1 MELSI
6 VLPAYKEADNLKKIL
21 PEIHNQ
27 VSPLNIDYEI
37 LIVDTIENTDDTED
51 VCRLNNGTY
60 LHRENGNLYGDA
72 IRTGIKHARGK
83 YILMMDADGSHE
95 PKSIKDLYKEII
107 KGNYDIVIGSRY
119 CKGGKTDN
127 SFVLKSMSYILN
139 VTYKIIFGLKVK
151 DCSNSFRIYNSE
163 ILKKLKLECDNFDI
177 VEEILIKIN
186 SKNIKEVPIYF
197 KKRDE
202 GTCKRDL
209 VKFIFSYL
217 KTIIRLLKI
226 KNNIYS
232 ENEE

>member
-21 PEIHNQ
+21 PKIHNQ

-37 LIVDTIENTDDTED
+37 LIVDTIENMDDTED
-51 VCRLNNGTY
+51 VCKLNNGTY

-95 PKSIKDLYKEII
+95 PKSIKDLYKEIV
-107 KGNYDIVIGSRY
+107 KENYDIVIGSRY

-127 SFVLKSMSYILN
+127 SFILKSMSYILN
-139 VTYKIIFGLKVK
+139 VTYKVIFGLNVK
-151 DCSNSFRIYNSE
+151 DCSNSFRIYNSD
-163 ILKKLKLECDNFDI
+163 ILKKIKLKCDNFDI

-202 GTCKRDL
+202 GTSKRDL

-226 KNNIYS
+226 KNNINS

>member
-27 VSPLNIDYEI
+27 VSSLNIDYEI
-37 LIVDTIENTDDTED
+37 LVVDTIENMDDTEE
-51 VCRLNNGTY
+51 VCKSNNATY
-60 LHRENGNLYGDA
+60 IHRENGNLYGDA
-72 IRTGIKHARGK
+72 IRTGIKYANGK

-95 PKSIKDLYKEII
+95 PKSIKDLYKEMKI
-107 KGNYDIVIGSRY
+107 NNCDIVIGSRY

-127 SFVLKSMSYILN
+127 SFILKSMSYILN

-163 ILKKLKLECDNFDI
+163 TLKKIKLECDNFDI

-202 GTCKRDL
+202 GTSKRDL
-209 VKFIFSYL
+209 AKFIFSYL

-226 KNNIYS
+226 KNNINS

>member
-1 MELSI
+1 MKLSV

-27 VSPLNIDYEI
+27 VSLLDIDYEI
-37 LIVDTIENTDDTED
+37 LVVDTMENMDDTEE
-51 VCRLNNGTY
+51 VCKLNGATY
-60 LHRENGNLYGDA
+60 LHRKNGNLYGDA
-72 IRTGIKHARGK
+72 IRTGINQASGN

-95 PKSIKDLYKEII
+95 PKGIKNLYKEIV

-127 SFVLKSMSYILN
+127 SFILKSMSYVLN
-139 VTYKIIFGLKVK
+139 VTYKVIFGLNVR
-151 DCSNSFRIYNSE
+151 DCSNSFRIYNSD
-163 ILKKLKLECDNFDI
+163 ILKKIKLECDNFDI

-202 GTCKRDL
+202 GTSKRDL

-226 KNNIYS
+226 KNNINC